1 MTKIILQ
8 NQTAR
13 MCIHTQGAY
22 VDSLSLLDQ
31 TVFFP
36 KTTLTING
44 AAKLRGGLHPCL
56 PQFGPDGGSGLGH
69 HGFGRTAKW
78 LLAESSAS
86 SAGLLLQQAEAGY
99 QDIDWRLDYSLP
111 QPDQACF
118 RLSAHNRGKTPVRIA
133 PGFHP
138 YFYAADSEFTLGTRK
153 YDACN
158 LNDVRFAAA
167 AEKAAVGR
175 LDLAISQKNLPVFA
189 LWSDRADDYICI
201 EPTAAGDAFLLH
213 AGAGQNLLP
222 GEKKR
227 YELCIRLQQPL
238 SDGK

>member
-1 MTKIILQ
+1 
-8 NQTAR
+8 
-13 MCIHTQGAY
+13 MCIHIQGAY
-22 VDSLSLLDQ
+22 VDSLSLLGQ
-31 TVFFP
+31 TAFFH

-78 LLAESSAS
+78 PLAESSAS

-158 LNDVRFAAA
+158 LNDVLVAAA

-175 LDLAISQKNLPVFA
+175 LDLAISQKICRFLP
-189 LWSDRADDYICI
+189 Y
-201 EPTAAGDAFLLH
+201 
-213 AGAGQNLLP
+213 GATVLITTSASNPRRPAMLF
-222 GEKKR
+222 
-227 YELCIRLQQPL
+227 
-238 SDGK
+238 

>member
-13 MCIHTQGAY
+13 MCIHIQGAY

-44 AAKLRGGLHPCL
+44 AAKLRGGMHPCL

-86 SAGLLLQQAEAGY
+86 SAGLLLQQVEAGY

-138 YFYAADSEFTLGTRK
+138 YFYAADSEFTLGTWK

-201 EPTAAGDAFLLH
+201 EPTAAGDAFLLP
-213 AGAGQNLLP
+213 AGADQNLLP
-222 GEKKR
+222 GEKKQ